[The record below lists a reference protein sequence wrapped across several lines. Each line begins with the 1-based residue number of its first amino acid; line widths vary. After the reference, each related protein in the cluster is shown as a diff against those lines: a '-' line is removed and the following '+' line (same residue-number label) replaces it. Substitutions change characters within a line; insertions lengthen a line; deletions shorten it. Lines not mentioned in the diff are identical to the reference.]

1 MGREASERPDY
12 QILAI
17 VTLQKERILGGTQL
31 CLLAEDEEQQK
42 RMTQDIAKAMK
53 ADTMKMKD
61 GDYLVLRD

>member
-17 VTLQKERILGGTQL
+17 VTLQKERIISGNQL
-31 CLLAEDEEQQK
+31 SLFAEDEEQQK

-53 ADTMKMKD
+53 ADVVRMKD
-61 GDYLVLRD
+61 GDYLVIRV